1 MYNSIRM
8 MKTQGFTAQQV
19 REAVDSIY
27 GPEYSV
33 KHTLKKKDG
42 EYVVRI
48 YVDGETNLEHGYF
61 TDCKL
66 GALNTADAMEK
77 QFHSV
82 VAEKGL
88 KAAKVL
94 WEL

>member
-1 MYNSIRM
+1 
-8 MKTQGFTAQQV
+8 MKENGFTGQQV
-19 REAVDSIY
+19 REAVDSVY

-33 KHTLKKKDG
+33 KHTLRLKDG

-48 YVDGETNLEHGYF
+48 YVDGKTNLEHGYF
-61 TDCKL
+61 TDCKVD
-66 GALNTADAMEK
+66 ALKTADAMEK

-88 KAAKVL
+88 TAAKKL